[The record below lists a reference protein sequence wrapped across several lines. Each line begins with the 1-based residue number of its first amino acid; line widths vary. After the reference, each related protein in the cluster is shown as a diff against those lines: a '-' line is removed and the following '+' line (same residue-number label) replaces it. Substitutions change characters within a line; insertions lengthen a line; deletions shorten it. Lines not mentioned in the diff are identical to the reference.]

1 MYNGIKYQ
9 LPLVLYLALKVSVF
23 NLSITIKILFQLSQ
37 QRNYILHFYEMY
49 PKISFG
55 NFSGLKCP
63 TKRHVCLEPVNVIIF
78 GKRVSNGITE
88 LILSSWDHRHCPCK
102 IKKRRPLGK
111 PCQDKRAERL
121 QWCIYN
127 RSKDCRESPK
137 ARREAREWFSQS
149 LQMEPRLL
157 TP

>member
-1 MYNGIKYQ
+1 MISKPLSILRFLYNGIKYQ

-63 TKRHVCLEPVNVIIF
+63 TKRHVCLEPVNVIVF
-78 GKRVSNGITE
+78 GKRVSDGITE
-88 LILSSWDHRHCPCK
+88 LILSS
-102 IKKRRPLGK
+102 
-111 PCQDKRAERL
+111 
-121 QWCIYN
+121 
-127 RSKDCRESPK
+127 
-137 ARREAREWFSQS
+137 
-149 LQMEPRLL
+149 
-157 TP
+157 